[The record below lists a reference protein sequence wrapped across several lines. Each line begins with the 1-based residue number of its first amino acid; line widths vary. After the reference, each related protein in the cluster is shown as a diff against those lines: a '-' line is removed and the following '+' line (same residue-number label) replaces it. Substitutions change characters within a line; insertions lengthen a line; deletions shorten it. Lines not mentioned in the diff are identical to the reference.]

1 MLAFMGAVS
10 ACVNDDYVVDEVIK
24 TKASKEGL
32 TISPVVS
39 ESSLV
44 VANTRDN
51 EEEPDLKEKD
61 LNTLDV
67 FVEGVTTTTFW
78 KQYHLPYSDGES
90 VQEQVQN
97 FLANSWRKEG
107 LKEGEK
113 YNIYVAANNPLTT
126 ENIANVSALK
136 ELTYSEVE
144 EGIAVV
150 DEATNNISWPW
161 TEQFA
166 HTPSGFIYKQYVAES
181 EASAVAVDGDL
192 YGFTTEKEFMMDGV
206 IKDWTPNPNSQSQE
220 FDVTMNRAAAKI
232 VLNVKFDAD
241 FLKSLTHEKKT
252 VDGVE
257 TWVEKPDAKQVTI
270 TGTPAWRFYNFA
282 FGAPVFTPD
291 TTPTAGVEV
300 HSSAT
305 LLRHPYE
312 YSGDNKSFQ
321 IITYS
326 YPNVWAKAD
335 YATKA
340 PSLVL
345 SVGYKEGGVT
355 NYHYYRVPLVKSTVT
370 SIDRNTIYV
379 INATIAT
386 RGSET
391 HEDVIP
397 IEDLT
402 YAVLPWNDETNS
414 AAMSSEVESVQHY
427 YFKVNPKVYTLRGDG
442 DQSVVLNYLKA
453 SGTKVNWKLFTYDSE
468 GNQTAVV
475 DKGAEGAT
483 RAWFYNAQGDFITT
497 YGDSKTEEWPNMGV
511 TITQSTEGTS
521 GSSGTITVTST
532 ALTNK
537 AIKYIRLRVYL
548 DEKNDQGQPLEGTY
562 HEDIIIRHFPTDNI
576 QNISGSWSSYHD
588 ASGSTGEIT
597 LRTRSLATAESW
609 VEEFGKKYSTK
620 QITTTDDITYA
631 NYSAHAGEEGY
642 AIAAAQATTNR
653 STFRTQ
659 VQDNDRRRAANGQAN
674 AVLGEDGYCY
684 WGVNPSS
691 SDWYWNDNDY
701 YIEGYFRNEYYRYGT
716 LYRAHY
722 THTYTYTEYSMT
734 VIGSST
740 GDWVDWDAADKD
752 NHSERR
758 SYQITYNNSE
768 GFFNA
773 KVLDGNS
780 IYRIEEN
787 SHGSGYNRYYSTDH
801 VDNAENNPNYHMYVI
816 QISSTSDEY
825 VLGRPYVNPSTHQSQ
840 DNVVS
845 PAFMIASQLGT
856 VRPFEDRYGPA
867 DAATHCSRYMEVAQ
881 DGTRYT
887 GWRLPTEAEISVI
900 TSYQYGKIG
909 GVEIPS
915 QYQVIVPV
923 LTGMWY
929 HSLSGQEVEANPD
942 AGQGSQTKSYLR
954 CVRDLSSTEVD
965 RLNGFEKIQEKYK

>member
-39 ESSLV
+39 EASLV

-136 ELTYSEVE
+136 GLTYSEVE

-326 YPNVWAKAD
+326 YPNAWAAEN

-340 PSLVL
+340 PSLVI
-345 SVGYKEGGVT
+345 SVGYKDATSTEP
-355 NYHYYRVPLVKSTVT
+355 NYHYYRIPLVPQKIEGEPVT

-379 INATIAT
+379 INATIKT

-391 HEDVIP
+391 YEDVTEIG
-397 IEDLT
+397 DLK
-402 YAVLPWNDETNS
+402 YEVLPWNDKNNS
-414 AAMSSEVESVQHY
+414 AAIENNVKSVQHY

-442 DQSVVLNYLKA
+442 DQSVILNYMKA
-453 SGTKVNWKLFTYDSE
+453 TGTKVNWKLFTYDSD
-468 GNQTAVV
+468 GNQTGVV
-475 DKGAEGAT
+475 ANNDANAR
-483 RAWFYNAQGDFITT
+483 RAWFYDAEGDFSTT
-497 YGDSKTEEWPNMGV
+497 YNDNSGTNWSNNGLTPMGV
-511 TITQSTEGTS
+511 SIVQSTEGPK
-521 GSSGTITVTST
+521 GSEGTITVTST
-532 ALTNK
+532 ALNNK
-537 AIKYIRLRVYL
+537 AIKYIRLRVFL
-548 DEKNDQGQPLEGTY
+548 DEEETFDDRGNETMY
-562 HEDIIIRHFPTDNI
+562 EDIIIRHFPTDNI
-576 QNISGSWSSYHD
+576 QLIPGKWSSYYDKD
-588 ASGSTGEIT
+588 AASSTTIYKTTNLAEAQT
-597 LRTRSLATAESW
+597 LAEQY
-609 VEEFGKKYSTK
+609 G
-620 QITTTDDITYA
+620 ITYTTEEKSNTEVI
-631 NYSAHAGEEGY
+631 NYATYSNHSSEEGY
-642 AIAAAQATTNR
+642 AMEGPEPLNRALFRNALTTNE
-653 STFRTQ
+653 
-659 VQDNDRRRAANGQAN
+659 NRRNANGQNN
-674 AVLGEDGYCY
+674 AIISDGWYY
-684 WGVNPSS
+684 WGVNPSTV
-691 SDWYWNDNDY
+691 NNNNQADY
-701 YIEGYFRNEYYRYGT
+701 YT
-716 LYRAHY
+716 
-722 THTYTYTEYSMT
+722 T
-734 VIGSST
+734 
-740 GDWVDWDAADKD
+740 
-752 NHSERR
+752 
-758 SYQITYNNSE
+758 
-768 GFFNA
+768 
-773 KVLDGNS
+773 
-780 IYRIEEN
+780 
-787 SHGSGYNRYYSTDH
+787 
-801 VDNAENNPNYHMYVI
+801 
-816 QISSTSDEY
+816 
-825 VLGRPYVNPSTHQSQ
+825 
-840 DNVVS
+840 
-845 PAFMIASQLGT
+845 
-856 VRPFEDRYGPA
+856 
-867 DAATHCSRYMEVAQ
+867 
-881 DGTRYT
+881 
-887 GWRLPTEAEISVI
+887 
-900 TSYQYGKIG
+900 G
-909 GVEIPS
+909 GVELIMHTKTA
-915 QYQVIVPV
+915 IGLDIRI
-923 LTGMWY
+923 LT
-929 HSLSGQEVEANPD
+929 PI
-942 AGQGSQTKSYLR
+942 
-954 CVRDLSSTEVD
+954 
-965 RLNGFEKIQEKYK
+965 LNIR